1 MTITLD
7 NKTYPV
13 KATMRAWRN
22 FERSTGVKVTE
33 VDASD
38 VTLIPELV
46 YYFVQDGCK
55 AQGMDFSLSVE
66 EFLGLITVRDL
77 PGLVEVMQE
86 AMGGNST
93 AEEKKTTAEESL

>member
-13 KATMRAWRN
+13 KATMRAWRK
-22 FERSTGVKVTE
+22 FEKATGTKVTE

-38 VTLIPELV
+38 ITLIPELV

-66 EFLGLITVRDL
+66 EFLGLIEVGDL
-77 PGLVEVMQE
+77 PQLVEVMAD
-86 AMGGNST
+86 AMGGN
-93 AEEKKTTAEESL
+93 ADDEKKTTVKESL